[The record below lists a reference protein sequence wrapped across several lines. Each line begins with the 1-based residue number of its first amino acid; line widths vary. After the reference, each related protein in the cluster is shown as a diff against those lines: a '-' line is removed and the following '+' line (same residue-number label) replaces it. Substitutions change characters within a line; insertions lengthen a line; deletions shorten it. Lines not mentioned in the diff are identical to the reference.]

1 MSRSIR
7 RAMID
12 RDHQQL
18 SLVRQCILLDVSRA
32 SVYYRPV
39 PTGAEDLELMA
50 LMDRQYLKTPFY
62 GSRKMKAWL
71 LQQGYLVSRKRV
83 RRLMRLMGLEAIYRR
98 PNTSKPAPGHRIFPY
113 LLKGVEVNRVD
124 QVWAADITYIPMA
137 KGFLYLVAIM
147 DWHSR
152 HVLAWKLSNTMD
164 TSFCVAAL
172 EEALGKGRP
181 EIFNTDQG
189 SQFTSE
195 AFTQTLQEQRVQ
207 VSMDGKGRYLDNIKF
222 NANFQLKTDEIE
234 VSESGDALPHDPMAV
249 KAFRDA
255 YAGNIHTFLDN
266 LIEQLTLA
274 RELLTESGSCFVQIG
289 YENVHEVACLMN
301 EVFGKE
307 NHVATIPY
315 ITATNQ
321 STRMIP
327 QIGNWIL
334 WFAKNKEV
342 SKYNQLY
349 AGNTRKE
356 IIDLMNQRFI
366 RYETP
371 GKKDQRLDQKQIE
384 KPESLPRESKIYDI
398 RPLTANAHGVE
409 NANTQP
415 FKLGQKEYK
424 CPQGQQWRVNHEGLR
439 KLAEMN
445 RLSEGSSGQLY
456 WKRYED
462 EIPGRTLIAK
472 WEDAGRIQ
480 DKRYIVQS
488 PDRTVERCI
497 LMTTNPG
504 DLVLDPTCGSG
515 TTAAMS
521 EKWGRRWIT
530 IDTSRVAIAV
540 ARQRLATSRFDYFL
554 LQDSEAGAK
563 REAELLGAKPLIP
576 SGTKNVQKG
585 FVYPRIPRI
594 SAATLAYGIE
604 EYIYL
609 VDQPEQ
615 DPKKVRV
622 CSSFTVESDSRANAL
637 RTDED
642 APENHHD
649 AQTRENILEAL
660 PVAGIRFGND
670 RWQLTDLEPYPN
682 SDMIS
687 HTASLREE
695 KSGEKLQVAI
705 YIAAE
710 DVATSPNHIRQA
722 AMPVPNM
729 NTTPKRDA
737 LLIIAFGYEAPAT
750 AGEYQ
755 QMGNVRIIRAEANR
769 DFMIQGLKNSTEDN
783 SFVVVGEPDVE
794 FRPAPNGQLELE
806 VRGIDTY
813 DPRQNSVRSGSVR
826 DIHCIMT
833 DTDYDGLSFRVRR
846 INFPNQTG
854 DRQLERMKRGPAAAH
869 RRPEVEPAPDRGDH
883 PIRPAQERRGSGQG
897 HRQGRDGDD
906 EGDKHRKGEV
916 NMERSK
922 TTEQGVV
929 LTESGN
935 EPGVI

>member
-1 MSRSIR
+1 MVNLHTYRYPEATRTNLPTDQTERFMEQDDYEEQSFAPDRIDNTNHPILQWNR
-7 RAMID
+7 KKREEFEHGPLYIHEKILPAMLID
-12 RDHQQL
+12 SAMKDDGQL
-18 SLVRQCILLDVSRA
+18 KLDLFSQLNGFPENA
-32 SVYYRPV
+32 AYEWY
-39 PTGAEDLELMA
+39 EH
-50 LMDRQYLKTPFY
+50 
-62 GSRKMKAWL
+62 
-71 LQQGYLVSRKRV
+71 QGYWQNRMIHGDGKRV
-83 RRLMRLMGLEAIYRR
+83 MASLAQREGLA
-98 PNTSKPAPGHRIFPY
+98 G
-113 LLKGVEVNRVD
+113 
-124 QVWAADITYIPMA
+124 
-137 KGFLYLVAIM
+137 
-147 DWHSR
+147 
-152 HVLAWKLSNTMD
+152 
-164 TSFCVAAL
+164 
-172 EEALGKGRP
+172 
-181 EIFNTDQG
+181 
-189 SQFTSE
+189 
-195 AFTQTLQEQRVQ
+195 RVQ
-207 VSMDGKGRYLDNIKF
+207 MVYIDPPYNIKF

-234 VSESGDALPHDPMAV
+234 VSESGDALPHDPIAV

-266 LIEQLTLA
+266 LIEQMMLA
-274 RELLTESGSCFVQIG
+274 RELLTESGSCFVQMG
-289 YENVHEVACLMN
+289 QENVHEVACLMN

-315 ITATNQ
+315 ITSTNQ
-321 STRMIP
+321 STKMIP
-327 QIGNWIL
+327 QIGNWII
-334 WFAKNKEV
+334 WFAKDKEKA
-342 SKYNQLY
+342 KYNRIY
-349 AGNTRKE
+349 TKSTRKE
-356 IIDLMNQRFI
+356 IISSMNQRFI
-366 RYETP
+366 RYEIQGTP
-371 GKKDQRLDQKQIE
+371 DKKLNKIQAE
-384 KPESLPRESKIYDI
+384 NPENLPAECRIYDAQ
-398 RPLTANAHGVE
+398 PLTSPSHGIENE
-409 NANTQP
+409 NAKP
-415 FKLGQKEYK
+415 FRWMGKEYK
-424 CPQGQQWRVNHEGLR
+424 CPQGKRWRVNPEGLR
-439 KLAEMN
+439 KLAETN
-445 RLSEGSSGQLY
+445 RLAKGANEQLY

-462 EIPGRTLIAK
+462 EIPGRTLTSK
-472 WEDAGRIQ
+472 WEDAGRNQ

-488 PDRTVERCI
+488 PDLTVERCI

-521 EKWGRRWIT
+521 EKRGRRWIT

-540 ARQRLATSRFDYFL
+540 ARQRLATSRFEYFL

-563 REAELLGAKPLIP
+563 REAELPAAQPITP

-594 SAATLAYGIE
+594 SAATLAYDIE

-609 VDQPEQ
+609 VDQPER

-622 CSSFTVESDSRANAL
+622 CSPFTVESDSRANAL

-642 APENHHD
+642 APDTHHN

-670 RWQLTDLEPYPN
+670 RWQVTDLEPYLN

-705 YIAAE
+705 YIAPE
-710 DVATSPNHIRQA
+710 DVTTSPNHIRQA

-750 AGEYQ
+750 AGEYR
-755 QMGNVRIIRAEANR
+755 QMGSVRIIPAEANR
-769 DFMIQGLKNSTEDN
+769 DLMIPGLKNGTQDN

-794 FRPAPNGQLELE
+794 LRPAPNGQLELE

-813 DPRQNSVRSGSVR
+813 DPKQNSVRSGSVR

-854 DRQLERMKRGPAAAH
+854 DRQLERMKRDFQRH
-869 RRPEVEPAPDRGDH
+869 IDDRKWNRLLTAVTIPFDQ
-883 PIRPAQERRGSGQG
+883 PKS
-897 HRQGRDGDD
+897 
-906 EGDKHRKGEV
+906 GEV
-916 NMERSK
+916 AVKVIDKAGMETMR
-922 TTEQGVV
+922 
-929 LTESGN
+929 
-935 EPGVI
+935 VISTGKEK